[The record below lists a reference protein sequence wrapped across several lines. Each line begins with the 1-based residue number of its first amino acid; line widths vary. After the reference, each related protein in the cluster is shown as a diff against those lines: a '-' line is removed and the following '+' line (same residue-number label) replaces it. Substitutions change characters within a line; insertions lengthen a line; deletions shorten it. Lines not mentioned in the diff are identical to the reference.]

1 MPNAAGWLHMVG
13 PATVGS
19 TGLTGSGSALAGDAP
34 ARLPALAA
42 VFCLARLAAG
52 RGEGRVEALLAQG
65 FLQSTSLCWQGKGQ
79 GIGQGT
85 HRATAPAGTGTV
97 TGFVLKSLARKE
109 HSLV

>member
-52 RGEGRVEALLAQG
+52 RGEGAVEALLAQG
-65 FLQSTSLCWQGKGQ
+65 FLQSTSLCGAG
-79 GIGQGT
+79 
-85 HRATAPAGTGTV
+85 HRAGDRAGDT
-97 TGFVLKSLARKE
+97 
-109 HSLV
+109 